1 MITVRLYGRCAN
13 QLWQIAACIA
23 TALRNNTDFNIPDRT
38 VDPKIWKAYF
48 FHFPRR
54 IKMGGRI
61 WREPTHA
68 YTPIPKDKHLILDGY
83 FQSEKYFIDFKKEVF
98 AHLPFS
104 WTEIE
109 GVAIHVR
116 RGDYLTLQ
124 DKHPVMSLDY
134 LNGAIRY
141 FWDLGQRKF
150 TFFSDDIAWCKEHFK
165 GEMYGF
171 SEGKT
176 EKQDIELISCHQHQV
191 LSASSFS
198 AWGAMLNRNPDKI
211 VIAPDKWFG
220 DGNAH
225 LPTHDM
231 YCEGWLKMNQKGE
244 FA

>member
-1 MITVRLYGRCAN
+1 MISVRLYGRIGN
-13 QLWQIAACIA
+13 QMWQIAACIA
-23 TALRNNTDFNIPDRT
+23 VAIRNKTDFNIPDRT
-38 VDPKIWKAYF
+38 LNPKLWKTYF
-48 FHFPRR
+48 THFPRR
-54 IKMGGRI
+54 IPMGGQI

-68 YTPIPKDKHLILDGY
+68 YHPIPIKKNLILDGY
-83 FQSEKYFIDFKKEVF
+83 FQSDKYFLDVKEEVF
-98 AHLPFS
+98 AHFGMR
-104 WTEIE
+104 WTPIE

-124 DKHPVMSLDY
+124 DKHPVVSLDY
-134 LNGAIRY
+134 LNSAIRY

-150 TFFSDDIAWCKEHFK
+150 TFFSDDIEWCKEHFK
-165 GEMYGF
+165 GDNYYF

-211 VIAPDKWFG
+211 VIAPAKWFG

-225 LPTHDM
+225 LPTRDM
-231 YCEGWLKMNQKGE
+231 YCEGWMKMNQNGD
-244 FA
+244 FV